1 MLPDDVTQIH
11 RVRRSCP
18 MPRRLAGLL
27 VPIGLAVLLFGLLVW
42 PGLASNFSHKF
53 RLSTALSYKAFNPD
67 IAAGADGNYVAVVW
81 SEGYNTDS
89 NTKQYGRIYLKSADE
104 ASGWEA
110 RVQVF
115 PASASVWARDPRLVF
130 DPNPSVPQVHVVW
143 AQASG
148 CPSCNWSS
156 IQYTTCSLNGPD
168 SCNPP
173 STIASGLDNA
183 STPDVAVDSSGGVH
197 VVWREGSDPTTG
209 PIKYCKKGSCGTPAG
224 IGTGQHPSLVYA
236 NNFLHLVWD
245 TGSQVASTIE
255 YRRDDPSNTSWSSSS
270 SKTWWSSPS
279 PGIPYQEPSL
289 PTIGASGSAVY
300 VVWAVQSKADP
311 DEYALEFD
319 FSQDTG
325 QSWLPGTFDLGH
337 SIPENKTAAFTST
350 WFAEIG
356 SASELYSLRPDVVV
370 TGTGSSAYAHVVW
383 QGEEV
388 RGATYEA
395 WYTYLAGYS
404 DSATWTAPT
413 PVDTGV
419 HDDIGLP
426 VIALGTALS
435 QTHVAFVEDANAD
448 SFRYID
454 VWYAGAYGNRDNDGD
469 VGDGPIF
476 LPIVLKNS

>member
-1 MLPDDVTQIH
+1 MVSKDAIQTH
-11 RVRRSCP
+11 YAMYSRSTL
-18 MPRRLAGLL
+18 RRLVGLL
-27 VPIGLAVLLFGLLVW
+27 VPVALAVLLFGLLVW

-53 RLSTALSYKAFNPD
+53 RLSTALPYKAFNPD
-67 IAAGADGNYVAVVW
+67 IAASADGNYVAVVW
-81 SEGYNTDS
+81 SEGYNTNSD
-89 NTKQYGRIYLKSADE
+89 TKQYGRIYLKSADA

-115 PASASVWARDPRLVF
+115 PASASAWARDPRLVF
-130 DPNPSVPQVHVVW
+130 DPNNPAKVHVVW

-156 IQYTTCSLNGPD
+156 IQYTTCTLNGPD

-173 STIASGLDNA
+173 NAVAAGLDYA

-197 VVWREGSDPTTG
+197 IVWREGSKPATG
-209 PIKYCKKGSCGTPAG
+209 PVKYCKKGSCGSPKE
-224 IGTGQHPSLVYA
+224 IGTGQHPSLAYA

-245 TGSQVASTIE
+245 TGSQVTSTIE
-255 YRRDDPSNTSWSSSS
+255 YRRDNPSDTSWNSLSP
-270 SKTWWSSPS
+270 KTWWSSPPPS
-279 PGIPYQEPSL
+279 IQYQEPGF
-289 PTIGASGSAVY
+289 PAVGASGSAVY
-300 VVWAVQSKADP
+300 VVWAVQNKINP
-311 DEYALEFD
+311 GEYALDFD
-319 FSQDTG
+319 FSQNTG
-325 QSWLPGTFDLGH
+325 QSWLAGTSGFGH

-350 WFAEIG
+350 WFAESG

-383 QGEEV
+383 QGGEV
-388 RGATYEA
+388 GGAPYEA

-404 DSATWTAPT
+404 DSATWTALT
-413 PVDTGV
+413 FVDTDA

-426 VIALGTALS
+426 VIAIGTALS
-435 QTHVAFVEDANAD
+435 QTHVAFVEDANAS
-448 SFRYID
+448 SFRNIE
-454 VWYAGAYGNRDNDGD
+454 VWYAGAYGNRDNDGN